1 MSGRFDGA
9 ITTPDEDEPPLDSSI
24 LPTPERPPRPVL
36 VELASAILIVGS
48 ITALMGLGIQQLVA
62 PNLPADAGLGV
73 LLIAAVD
80 LATFAI
86 GLLIR
91 AGRWWRLCINVVAI
105 AMFLYLTRF
114 PNPIAVLY
122 LFLDTIVFF
131 ALMRHRA
138 WFDWDP
144 SRPTGPAPASDPT

>member
-1 MSGRFDGA
+1 MSGRFEGA
-9 ITTPDEDEPPLDSSI
+9 ITTPDEEEPDSAAPPSARA
-24 LPTPERPPRPVL
+24 PAGVRCSWSSRRPSSSSA
-36 VELASAILIVGS
+36 ASPPSSASL
-48 ITALMGLGIQQLVA
+48 QQLVA
-62 PNLPADAGLGV
+62 PACLPMPACV

-80 LATFAI
+80 LAAFAI

-114 PNPIAVLY
+114 SNPIAVLY
-122 LFLDTIVFF
+122 FILDTVVFY

-138 WFDWDP
+138 WFDWVRRPVTEP
-144 SRPTGPAPASDPT
+144 S

>member
-1 MSGRFDGA
+1 MSGRFEGA
-9 ITTPDEDEPPLDSSI
+9 ITTPDEEELDSSA
-24 LPTPERPPRPVL
+24 PPSPERPPRPVL

-80 LATFAI
+80 LVTFAI

-91 AGRWWRLCINVVAI
+91 AGRWWRLCINAVAI

-122 LFLDTIVFF
+122 LVLDTVVFF

-144 SRPTGPAPASDPT
+144 AQATGSAPASDPT

>member
-1 MSGRFDGA
+1 MPRSTKIVATLGPA
-9 ITTPDEDEPPLDSSI
+9 SNSPDSLS
-24 LPTPERPPRPVL
+24 R
-36 VELASAILIVGS
+36 
-48 ITALMGLGIQQLVA
+48 
-62 PNLPADAGLGV
+62 
-73 LLIAAVD
+73 LIAAVD
-80 LATFAI
+80 LAAFAI

-122 LFLDTIVFF
+122 LILDTVVFF
-131 ALMRHRA
+131 ALIRHRA

-144 SRPTGPAPASDPT
+144 SQAPAPASASDPT